1 MVSLEGSSPG
11 NNTSFFQDKKSHL
24 QTRQT
29 IYSWPL
35 LSTFLAFLS
44 DFGNGSWQDINRS
57 GSFHQTTLSTYPPPA
72 RPSTY
77 VSWVHVETIPQLC
90 STLILSNWQILDTI
104 AMETKPEH
112 FQKWVLT
119 RYKQKWLIPPNYA
132 LDIWATCQ
140 TQYICKLGYICS
152 FHLSAL
158 QHCHNVKL
166 VQTNTTQFLG

>member
-1 MVSLEGSSPG
+1 MNSIRTSRIFIKKQHANMKGLGLTPLFKDRHGFMPPQLKKQQQKLLLSLEGSFPG

-77 VSWVHVETIPQLC
+77 VSSVHVETISQLC
-90 STLILSNWQILDTI
+90 STLILSNCQISHINYKRKRFL
-104 AMETKPEH
+104 K
-112 FQKWVLT
+112 FVLT
-119 RYKQKWLIPPNYA
+119 R
-132 LDIWATCQ
+132 
-140 TQYICKLGYICS
+140 
-152 FHLSAL
+152 
-158 QHCHNVKL
+158 
-166 VQTNTTQFLG
+166 

>member
-1 MVSLEGSSPG
+1 MEGFFPG

-77 VSWVHVETIPQLC
+77 VSWVNIETISQLC
-90 STLILSNWQILDTI
+90 STLILSNCRILDTV
-104 AMETKPEH
+104 ALQTKPEPFRNGSQQGINRSGWFH
-112 FQKWVLT
+112 Q
-119 RYKQKWLIPPNYA
+119 I
-132 LDIWATCQ
+132 IWATCH
-140 TQYICKLGYICS
+140 TQYKSKLGYVH
-152 FHLSAL
+152 FTAL
-158 QHCHNVKL
+158 QHWYNIKL
-166 VQTNTTQFLG
+166 VQTNTTRFLG